1 MAHTL
6 PAARSAT
13 NITAERMNTIFIDTT
28 TSTNTLLA
36 SMAETVEAPTMLY
49 TRCQSAGRGQRGNS
63 WEAEPSANI
72 TCSVLLRPR
81 SIEAARQFVISEAV
95 ALAVASVTQDL
106 LPGYI
111 VTVKWPND
119 IYVGDRKICGILIEN
134 AINGSKIIRSIAGI
148 GLNVNQQRFTS
159 SAPNPVSVC
168 QLTGKC
174 HPLQPVLAEL
184 AKAIEYYIC
193 MAETTPEEVHA
204 AYRSRLWR
212 GEGTY
217 LWRDTATDR
226 VFKAS
231 IIDILPD
238 GPIVMRTTEG
248 ETLTFA
254 FKEVAPVITLNNNAN
269 PINLPC

>member
-6 PAARSAT
+6 PTARSAALL
-13 NITAERMNTIFIDTT
+13 TAERMNIIFVDTT
-28 TSTNTLLA
+28 ASTNTLLA
-36 SMAETVEAPTMLY
+36 SMAETVEAPTMLH

-63 WEAEPSANI
+63 WEAEPGANI
-72 TCSVLLRPR
+72 TCSVLLRPQ

-95 ALAVASVTQDL
+95 ALAVASVAQDL
-106 LPGYI
+106 LPGHN

-119 IYVGDRKICGILIEN
+119 IYVGNRKICGILIEN

-159 SAPNPVSVC
+159 SAPNPVSIC
-168 QLTGKC
+168 QLTGKS
-174 HPLQPVLAEL
+174 HPLQPILAEL
-184 AKAIEYYIC
+184 AKAIEHYIC
-193 MAETTPEEVHA
+193 MAETVPEEVHA
-204 AYRSRLWR
+204 AYRSYLWR
-212 GEGTY
+212 GEGTH

-226 VFKAS
+226 VFQAS
-231 IIDILPD
+231 IINILPD
-238 GPIVMRTTEG
+238 GHIVMRTTEG

-254 FKEVAPVITLNNNAN
+254 FKEVAPVITLDNNAN

>member
-1 MAHTL
+1 
-6 PAARSAT
+6 
-13 NITAERMNTIFIDTT
+13 
-28 TSTNTLLA
+28 
-36 SMAETVEAPTMLY
+36 
-49 TRCQSAGRGQRGNS
+49 
-63 WEAEPSANI
+63 
-72 TCSVLLRPR
+72 
-81 SIEAARQFVISEAV
+81 
-95 ALAVASVTQDL
+95 
-106 LPGYI
+106 
-111 VTVKWPND
+111 
-119 IYVGDRKICGILIEN
+119 
-134 AINGSKIIRSIAGI
+134 
-148 GLNVNQQRFTS
+148 
-159 SAPNPVSVC
+159 
-168 QLTGKC
+168 
-174 HPLQPVLAEL
+174 
-184 AKAIEYYIC
+184 